1 MNQLHIHISTFF
13 ILFPYKSLLLLLLSH
28 FSRVRLC
35 VTPQTA
41 AHQAPRPWDSPGKNT
56 GVGCHFLLQCRKVKR
71 ESEVD
76 QSCSTLSDPMDCSPP
91 GSSIHGIFQVRAPEW
106 GAIAFSTT
114 EYQIE
119 SLLSILFS
127 VYISV
132 PIYPISLAPI
142 TISLFSMTVME
153 ERMTQRSGSLH
164 S

>member
-1 MNQLHIHISTFF
+1 MASGPITSWQIEGETVETVADI
-13 ILFPYKSLLLLLLSH
+13 IL
-28 FSRVRLC
+28 
-35 VTPQTA
+35 
-41 AHQAPRPWDSPGKNT
+41 G
-56 GVGCHFLLQCRKVKR
+56 
-71 ESEVD
+71 
-76 QSCSTLSDPMDCSPP
+76 
-91 GSSIHGIFQVRAPEW
+91 GSSIRGIFQVRAPEW